1 MFKGKNK
8 KKPGEVPSMVINPEI
23 DRNIQPELP
32 GLPRIE
38 APELQQPQQVQQQP
52 VEVATNA
59 SIPVN
64 VVRPVQQVQEVQ
76 QPVQPIAY
84 IKQVTVLEQGIFQYV
99 IEANYPLIIGN
110 CEIRQ

>member
-38 APELQQPQQVQQQP
+38 APGLQQPQQVQQQP
-52 VEVATNA
+52 E
-59 SIPVN
+59 PVQPE
-64 VVRPVQQVQEVQ
+64 PVQQQPVEVPMQQPIQQQPVQEVQ
-76 QPVQPIAY
+76 QPVQAFFNLFST
-84 IKQVTVLEQGIFQYV
+84 QV
-99 IEANYPLIIGN
+99 II
-110 CEIRQ
+110 